1 MDGYLT
7 KKAAIKEALPTIFG
21 YIGISIAFG
30 IIGKAS
36 GFSTI
41 EVSLMSLIIYAGSVQ
56 LTTLN
61 MLVAGSPIASI
72 VLAAFLVNS
81 RVILMSTTV
90 AGYLKQ
96 ENLKRNI
103 LIGTFLTDESF
114 ALSMNKINYTNGKL
128 NFTWFN
134 TVNIISYLTWQ
145 AGTLLGAILGGF
157 ITDPK
162 KLGLD
167 FAIVAMFIGLLYL
180 QVLGDKNLNKILQI
194 IVILISFALTYLLTI
209 VLPANLVVIVVTLIG
224 CSLGMVLKHVFF

>member
-1 MDGYLT
+1 MDTYLT
-7 KKAAIKEALPTIFG
+7 KKSAIKESIPTIFG
-21 YIGISIAFG
+21 YIGISTAFG

-36 GFSTI
+36 GFSTL
-41 EVSLMSLIIYAGSVQ
+41 EVCLMSILIYAGSVQ

-114 ALSMNKINYTNGKL
+114 ALGMNKINYTNDKL

-134 TVNIISYLTWQ
+134 TVNIVSYITWQ
-145 AGTLLGAILGGF
+145 VGTLLGAVLGNF

-180 QVLGDKNLNKILQI
+180 QVIGDKKLNKVLQI

-209 VLPANLVVIVVTLIG
+209 ILPANLVVIVVTLIG
-224 CSLGMVLKHVFF
+224 CSLGMVIKHVFF

>member
-81 RVILMSTTV
+81 RVILISTTV

-209 VLPANLVVIVVTLIG
+209 VLPANLVVIVVTLIS

>member
-1 MDGYLT
+1 MDTYLT
-7 KKAAIKEALPTIFG
+7 KKSAIKESIPTIFG
-21 YIGISIAFG
+21 YIGISMAFG

-36 GFSTI
+36 GFSTL
-41 EVSLMSLIIYAGSVQ
+41 EVSLMSLLIYAGSVQ

-96 ENLKRNI
+96 ENLN

-114 ALSMNKINYTNGKL
+114 ALGMNKINYTNDKL

-134 TVNIISYLTWQ
+134 TVNIVSYITWQ
-145 AGTLLGAILGGF
+145 VGTLLGAVLGSF
-157 ITDPK
+157 IADPK

-167 FAIVAMFIGLLYL
+167 FAIVAMFIGLLFL
-180 QVLGDKNLNKILQI
+180 QVIGDKKLNKVLQI

-209 VLPANLVVIVVTLIG
+209 ILPGNLVVIVVTLIG
-224 CSLGMVLKHVFF
+224 CSLGMVIKHVFF